1 MVDLI
6 HRTRRNELSHALHI
20 DERMIESRAS
30 RLAAL
35 CVLFAVLAVLLFWY
49 GVPTPPD
56 PQLGQVPTAD
66 HLATDAD
73 AYVGQPVQVTG
84 TVVGTD
90 PVVVEA
96 GYEYWSE
103 NRYRTGTLE
112 LAVTGLTTDVTPGQ
126 TLQVYGTLRDD
137 RTIDATNS
145 SVRTAGSRT
154 FMYGI
159 SALAGVWVLARF
171 VRGWTVDWDTFAV
184 ERRPEPFAPLA
195 PLYDRL
201 RPEGPTD
208 A

>member
-1 MVDLI
+1 
-6 HRTRRNELSHALHI
+6 
-20 DERMIESRAS
+20 MIESRAS
-30 RLAAL
+30 RIAIL

-90 PVVVEA
+90 PVVVET
-96 GYEYWSE
+96 GYEHWSE
-103 NRYRTGTLE
+103 DRYRTGTLE
-112 LAVTGLTTDVTPGQ
+112 ITVTGLATDATPGQ
-126 TLQVYGTLRDD
+126 TLQVYGTLRDG

-145 SVRTAGSRT
+145 SVRSAGSRT

-159 SALAGVWVLARF
+159 SALAGVWVLARL
-171 VRGWTVDWDTFAV
+171 VRGWTVDWDTLAI
-184 ERRPEPFAPLA
+184 EQRPEPLAPLA
-195 PLYDRL
+195 RLYDRL
-201 RPEGPTD
+201 RLEESTD